1 MFGFDQTAL
10 VYTPNGTDG
19 AYDVLA
25 TTLTSARL
33 AVGNAAGRDGGR
45 ADSSQ
50 APRLLWTGDYE
61 MPSPAQIEVGGDRY
75 NVVEGTYAA
84 VRGPSGAVH
93 HRHCDVVAI

>member
-10 VYTPNGTDG
+10 VYTPNGSNG
-19 AYDVLA
+19 VCDVLA
-25 TTLTSARL
+25 TTLTKCRL

-50 APRLLWTGDYE
+50 APRLLWIGDYE
-61 MPSPAQIEVGGDRY
+61 MPSTAQIEVGGDRY

-84 VRGPSGAVH
+84 VRGPNGGVH
-93 HRHCDVVAI
+93 HRHCDVVAV